1 MDDMIVSLIKSR
13 YTNLDEYKDKI
24 LKGTKLPT
32 YIQTLLKENNFW
44 PEPID
49 DSKTKLTDNY
59 ENLILN
65 ASNLIENLNLNE
77 DINVFD
83 FDLSQPLSN
92 FLTTD
97 TGN

>member
-32 YIQTLLKENNFW
+32 FIQTLLKENNFW

-59 ENLILN
+59 ENLIFIYKLL
-65 ASNLIENLNLNE
+65 SLTTG
-77 DINVFD
+77 
-83 FDLSQPLSN
+83 LSQINNNNINSWSRIY
-92 FLTTD
+92 F
-97 TGN
+97 

>member
-1 MDDMIVSLIKSR
+1 MI
-13 YTNLDEYKDKI
+13 
-24 LKGTKLPT
+24 
-32 YIQTLLKENNFW
+32 Q
-44 PEPID
+44 
-49 DSKTKLTDNY
+49 KTKLTDNY

-92 FLTTD
+92 FLPTD